1 MSTEETYHSDGPYDA
16 SSQELL
22 EALDRADDRA
32 ARIDAAYQRRRA
44 GYAPFVAP
52 EALMTDT

>member
-1 MSTEETYHSDGPYDA
+1 MSEETYYVDGPYPVD
-16 SSQELL
+16 SQELL

-32 ARIDAAYQRRRA
+32 ERIDAAYQRRRA

-52 EALMTDT
+52 EDLMTDT

>member
-1 MSTEETYHSDGPYDA
+1 MSEETYYVDGPYPVD
-16 SSQELL
+16 SQELL

-32 ARIDAAYQRRRA
+32 ERIDAAYQRRRA